1 MVSNSCFLSQ
11 FTGLQ
16 ENMLYLQLENVAVH
30 SFVREKAYNSDTQW
44 SLVALKCASKHQR
57 VSDQH
62 SFQKPLKMTPEWE
75 LRSHNPVSDAYTA
88 LSHPLCQGTPNR

>member
-16 ENMLYLQLENVAVH
+16 ENMLCLQLENVAVH

-57 VSDQH
+57 VLDQH
-62 SFQKPLKMTPEWE
+62 SVQKPLKMTPEWE
-75 LRSHNPVSDAYTA
+75 LRSHNPVSDVEY
-88 LSHPLCQGTPNR
+88 PLAVNHSVTTSS

>member
-1 MVSNSCFLSQ
+1 MVSNSCFLSK

-44 SLVALKCASKHQR
+44 SLVALECASKHQR
-57 VSDQH
+57 VLHQH
-62 SFQKPLKMTPEWE
+62 SVQKPLKMTPEWE
-75 LRSHNPVSDAYTA
+75 LRSHNPVSDDVTEIN
-88 LSHPLCQGTPNR
+88 HNNRRYE

>member
-1 MVSNSCFLSQ
+1 MVSNSC
-11 FTGLQ
+11 LQ
-16 ENMLYLQLENVAVH
+16 EDMLCLQLENVTVN

-57 VSDQH
+57 VLDQH

-75 LRSHNPVSDAYTA
+75 LRSHNPVSDVTTT
-88 LSHPLCQGTPNR
+88 STTSDELCWYFFTLTRE